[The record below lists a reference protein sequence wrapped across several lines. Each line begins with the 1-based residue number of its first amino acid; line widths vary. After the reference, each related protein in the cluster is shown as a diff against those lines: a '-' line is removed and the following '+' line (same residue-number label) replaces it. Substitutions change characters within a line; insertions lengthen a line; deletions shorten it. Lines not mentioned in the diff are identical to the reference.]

1 MRVVLIAALCAIAA
15 PAMAQEK
22 LSLSNVDVRTALT
35 FKASDAAVQRMLPE
49 GWDVNSPTA
58 GPSQGFNLG
67 MTLIDQ
73 KYTQDAEGKP
83 TAPVRG
89 VVLTIPAKKKGSD
102 TAGTMV
108 VAGLF
113 ALNGVPGA
121 YGVYSPARVL
131 IERRTRTRLN
141 GGETL
146 VNEFVGFQD
155 RGRQR
160 DRSSSSLYAGGSEQ
174 GQSRGQGLFR
184 CQARF
189 LPHLPYRAGGRCG
202 PQRPG
207 QCRSRDQ
214 SLDQHPG
221 KKFAPLFDG
230 TEKVISMTSI
240 PWYSRQVYLP

>member
-146 VNEFVGFQD
+146 VNESWDFRTEDGNAIEVQVRFTPAVPSKVRAEAKVYSGVKPDFYRIYRIEQAVDVARSVPDNVD
-155 RGRQR
+155 RATKV
-160 DRSSSSLYAGGSEQ
+160 SINIS
-174 GQSRGQGLFR
+174 
-184 CQARF
+184 
-189 LPHLPYRAGGRCG
+189 
-202 PQRPG
+202 
-207 QCRSRDQ
+207 
-214 SLDQHPG
+214 G